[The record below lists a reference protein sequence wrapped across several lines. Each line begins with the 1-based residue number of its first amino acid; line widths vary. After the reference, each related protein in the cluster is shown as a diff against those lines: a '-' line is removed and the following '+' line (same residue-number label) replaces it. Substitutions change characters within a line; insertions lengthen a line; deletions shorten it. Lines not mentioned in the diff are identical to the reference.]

1 MKQPPQISRIHR
13 VLGQIRGIEK
23 MITHKR
29 PCPEI
34 IQQLLA
40 VRSSIEGICA
50 IILQQETSKCFAGNN
65 KECQKKLKDLKSLT
79 SNLFKLK

>member
-1 MKQPPQISRIHR
+1 MKQHPQISRIHR

-29 PCPEI
+29 SCPEI

-40 VRSSIEGICA
+40 ARSSIEKICV
-50 IILQQETSKCFAGNN
+50 IILQDETSKCFSGNN
-65 KECQKKLKDLKSLT
+65 KECQKKLKELKIIT
-79 SNLFKLK
+79 NNLFKIK